1 MALLNQ
7 PCQPGNI
14 TKFEIYSTTNSNLSI
29 DVSGG
34 VSALSYYESILENTI
49 KVTAII
55 ADTGYS
61 LKSKDGK
68 QATVGVIDGLGLCGG
83 ERVLLDFE
91 DNYGKKYK
99 LTMYIGTI
107 RNVYQSSSNMV
118 FTIDLVSKEF
128 IMNELEPLRVS
139 RRFSGKISDTVHIIL
154 TKDLKTTKRIEV
166 DPTTNSYSDFGKYRK
181 PLFLCTYLAKCSVP
195 DISGA
200 KGKTAGYFFFETYNG
215 FKFKSLDG
223 LLNSNKTYKS
233 FIFNDTTDIPPGYS
247 GKILEYATNININVQ
262 QKLMMG
268 AYGTKV
274 KSFNPVTDQYRTDG
288 GLTASGEGNGVNLA
302 GYEYP
307 QLPTEFRG
315 YSRIIY
321 KKKSVG
327 NKFSSGATIER
338 QLEKSKEENLEIDD
352 IAAQA
357 AMRYN
362 QIFTIKV
369 TITICADLSLN
380 AGDVIFCDF
389 PELSSKQNTDYS
401 RKTSGI
407 YMITDICHHFTPQN
421 SFTKLELVRD
431 SYGRKPNKVKL

>member
-7 PCQPGNI
+7 STLPANI
-14 TKFEIYSTTNSNLSI
+14 TRFEIFSNYDQNTSI

-34 VSALSYYESILENTI
+34 ISQLNYYESILENTI

-55 ADTGYS
+55 ADTGYALRS
-61 LKSKDGK
+61 NGGGNT
-68 QATVGVIDGLGLCGG
+68 TVGVIEGLRLSGG

-91 DNYGKKYK
+91 DNYGVKFK
-99 LTMYIGTI
+99 LTMYVGRI
-107 RNVYQSSSNMV
+107 RNVLESTTNMV

-128 IMNELEPLRVS
+128 ILNELESLRVS
-139 RRFSGKISDTVHIIL
+139 RRFDGKISNTISTIL
-154 TKDLKTTKRIEV
+154 SKDLKTQKRLEI
-166 DPTTNSYSDFGKYRK
+166 DPTVNSYSDFGKYRK

-200 KGKTAGYFFFETYNG
+200 KGKTAGFFFFETYSG

-233 FIFNDTTDIPPGYS
+233 FIYNNTTDIPPGYS
-247 GKILEYATNININVQ
+247 GKILAYNTNINIDVQ

-274 KSFNPVTDQYRTDG
+274 KTFNPVTDEYNEKG
-288 GLTASGEGNGVNLA
+288 GLTASGEGSGVNLA

-307 QLPTEFRG
+307 NLPTEFRG
-315 YSRIIY
+315 FTRVVY
-321 KKKSVG
+321 KKKSIG
-327 NKFSSGATIER
+327 NKFSSGASLKN
-338 QLEKSKEENLEIDD
+338 QLEKSREENLEIDD
-352 IAAQA
+352 VVAQA
-357 AMRYN
+357 TMRYN
-362 QIFTIKV
+362 QLFTIKL
-369 TITICADLSLN
+369 TITIGADLSLS
-380 AGDVIFCDF
+380 AGDIIFCDF
-389 PELSSKQNTDYS
+389 PELSSKNDQDYS

-407 YMITDICHHFTPQN
+407 YMISDLCHYFTPQQ